1 MFLKKIFKIKIPL
14 WLLLAV
20 ALVMLVFW
28 VMGIFV
34 GRTPFL
40 STVITNSKEIQV
52 VKAMKKQK
60 QVSILVLSVTDI
72 YTQSQVSKVAGIQ
85 IPLSQKTSYIQGTF
99 DAKLGFDGED
109 VKIKKLKQ
117 KQQNFQITIPKFIV
131 IGVNN
136 PKFKEITNTGQ
147 LLSFPTEEID
157 KLKLQDKALSDKS
170 IQKYIDPNKEWLE
183 EQAKEYY
190 TSLLEGINPDI
201 SLSFKFE

>member
-40 STVITNSKEIQV
+40 STVITNSKETQV

-60 QVSILVLSVTDI
+60 QVSILALSITDI
-72 YTQSQVSKVAGIQ
+72 YSQSQVSKVAGVQ
-85 IPLSQKTSYIQGTF
+85 IPLSKKTSYLQGTF
-99 DAKLGFDGED
+99 DAKLGFDGKD
-109 VKIKKLKQ
+109 VKIKKIKSKEQ
-117 KQQNFQITIPKFIV
+117 SFQITIPKFIV

-136 PKFKEITNTGQ
+136 PKPE
-147 LLSFPTEEID
+147 
-157 KLKLQDKALSDKS
+157 
-170 IQKYIDPNKEWLE
+170 
-183 EQAKEYY
+183 
-190 TSLLEGINPDI
+190 
-201 SLSFKFE
+201 